1 MQKLIIPRPRWSR
14 NTGGRQ
20 NVKLSNSRAAS
31 NTDYYERGIMFSSI
45 VLLIYLFNFTFVW
58 KIYCLWCTRHLPQRG
73 EAHIKQHKGFREGLS

>member
-20 NVKLSNSRAAS
+20 NAKLSNSRAAS

-45 VLLIYLFNFTFVW
+45 VLLIYLFNFTFAW
-58 KIYCLWCTRHLPQRG
+58 KIYCLWVTRHLPQRG

>member
-20 NVKLSNSRAAS
+20 NAKLTNIRVAS

-58 KIYCLWCTRHLPQRG
+58 KIYCLWYTRHLPQRG